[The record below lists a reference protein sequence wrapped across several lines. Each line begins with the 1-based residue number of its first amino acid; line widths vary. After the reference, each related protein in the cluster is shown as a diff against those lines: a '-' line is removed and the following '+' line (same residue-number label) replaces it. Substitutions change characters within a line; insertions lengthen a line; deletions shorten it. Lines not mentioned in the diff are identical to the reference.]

1 MYKFY
6 VMEIQKSD
14 DTHFAYLVHEASDED
29 RAVAQ
34 MKAES
39 KYHQV
44 LAAAAISSLPEHSAV
59 LISSDGECL
68 MSKYYLHAQEEQSE
82 E

>member
-14 DTHFAYLVHEASDED
+14 DTHFAYLIHEASDED
-29 RAVAQ
+29 FATAQ

-44 LAAAAISSLPEHSAV
+44 LAAAAISNLPAHSAT
-59 LISSDGECL
+59 LISSQGDCL
-68 MSKYYLHAQEEQSE
+68 MSKCYFHAQEEQTE

>member
-6 VMEIQKSD
+6 VIEIQKSN
-14 DTHFAYLVHEASDED
+14 DTTFAHLVHEASDED
-29 RAVAQ
+29 YAKAE

-39 KYHQV
+39 VYHQV

-59 LISSDGECL
+59 LLTSQGERL
-68 MSKYYLHAQEEQSE
+68 MNKCYYHAEEQSE